1 MTVTAGGGRSSLTLV
16 RGSAALRDAAR
27 AAAYRA
33 YLDHGHTCPLC
44 PDHAS
49 RCDTAGDLWAAYRL
63 LCR

>member
-1 MTVTAGGGRSSLTLV
+1 M